1 MAEAL
6 LHHLPRRFGAST
18 TASSSPSSHGV
29 LSPAPRADLRVTR
42 LAAAAPPGRPHR
54 LMAHA
59 AVRSET
65 GEQPKWW
72 EKNAGANMID
82 IHSTQ
87 EFLDALRDAGDR
99 LVIVEFYGT
108 WCGSCR
114 ALFPRFYRG
123 ADGQLEAFS
132 CSLAKFQKLKDA
144 IAVHNTDRCSIG
156 PPVGVGDVLASSS
169 SQEKPAEAA
178 S

>member
-18 TASSSPSSHGV
+18 SASASSSPSSHGV

-42 LAAAAPPGRPHR
+42 VAAAAPPGRPRR

-114 ALFPRFYRG
+114 ALFPRF
-123 ADGQLEAFS
+123 
-132 CSLAKFQKLKDA
+132 QKLKDA

-156 PPVGVGDVLASSS
+156 PPVGVGDVLDSSS

>member
-18 TASSSPSSHGV
+18 SASSSPSSHVV

-42 LAAAAPPGRPHR
+42 LAAAAPPGRPRR

-114 ALFPRFYRG
+114 ALFPRF
-123 ADGQLEAFS
+123 
-132 CSLAKFQKLKDA
+132 QKLKDA

-156 PPVGVGDVLASSS
+156 PPVGVGDVLDSSS
-169 SQEKPAEAA
+169 SQEKPTEAA